1 MEEKNQLKESE
12 IQMLKESIEDFKN
25 KASTSDQSNVSM
37 TEVNEMK
44 QALVVLQNQLVEA
57 QERSLCVSNKEVA
70 HVATETDFVEPTEST
85 QEPGPGEKTV
95 LMGEAVEYAETVAA
109 RLQEVETSLESKE
122 KQNTILAQRVSK
134 LEDQLKE
141 ATEELAFVHDERKC
155 QDGVIEDITSKNS
168 SLKDQLA
175 GITTISDQ
183 GSLNATHQVETEVLK
198 EKVTQLEV
206 ELKSKNEELKKLES
220 VSNAINDVEY
230 LNKQLL
236 EQQKVTST
244 WKLKVDMA
252 EEKAEHATGQLDGLR
267 TEIQVLTEKQTRT
280 ESQAKTR
287 EAKLLSDIDDLNRE
301 LASQWNQKEN
311 MPVVERSMIADENK
325 DQGPSSEEISR
336 EDGFTQTEAKSATEM
351 EIQVDLGSNA
361 EIELIQIKE
370 FMKKYPNLI
379 LYSLS

>member
-12 IQMLKESIEDFKN
+12 IQMLKESIEDFKA
-25 KASTSDQSNVSM
+25 KGSTPDQSNVSM

-57 QERSLCVSNKEVA
+57 QERSLCVSNKEVC
-70 HVATETDFVEPTEST
+70 HVATETDFAEPTETVKSE
-85 QEPGPGEKTV
+85 EPVSEGPGEKTV
-95 LMGEAVEYAETVAA
+95 LMGEAVEYAETVSA
-109 RLQEVETSLESKE
+109 RLQEVEETLGNKE
-122 KQNTILAQRVSK
+122 QQNTILAQQVSK
-134 LEDQLKE
+134 LQDQLKE

-168 SLKDQLA
+168 SLRDQLA

-198 EKVTQLEV
+198 EKLSQLEA
-206 ELKSKNEELKKLES
+206 ELKSKNEDLKKLES
-220 VSNAINDVEY
+220 VSNAVNDVEY

-252 EEKAEHATGQLDGLR
+252 EEKAEQATGQLDQLR
-267 TEIQVLTEKQTRT
+267 SEIQVLTEKQTKT
-280 ESQAKTR
+280 ESAAKNR

-311 MPVVERSMIADENK
+311 MPIVERSMIAEENK
-325 DQGPSSEEISR
+325 DASTEEISK
-336 EDGFTQTEAKSATEM
+336 EDGSTQTEEKPVADM
-351 EIQVDLGSNA
+351 EIQVELASNA
-361 EIELIQIKE
+361 ETELIEIKE
-370 FMKKYPNLI
+370 
-379 LYSLS
+379 